1 MKRILITIGL
11 LIILTNTATAKDYR
25 VGTADELS
33 ALNLLPGDKVILTK
47 GIWKDQ
53 RLVIKGN
60 GTEKKPIVITAEQA
74 GATILSG
81 NSSLLID
88 GNWLVVEGIYF
99 KDGYA
104 VKEDV
109 AVFSTK
115 SAHCRL
121 THTAIVGYFPAD
133 LKKDNRWVSL
143 NGQYN
148 RVDHCWFEGKAN
160 QGPTMVVWL
169 AAQPNWHRIDHN
181 YFGPRPELGQNG
193 GETIR
198 IGTSGWSMHDSY
210 TTVENNVFYQCDGEL
225 EAISNK
231 SCKNTLRN
239 NLFYECK
246 ATLTLRHGNDAEV
259 YGNIFIGNNKPGTG
273 GIRIIGENHKV
284 HNNYMQDLAGTGLS
298 AAINMM
304 DGLPNPVPTSHWQV
318 KNAVITHNMMINCKQ
333 SFCVGSGKNADRY
346 LSPLNTVFASNLVST
361 SEQALQWDDDS
372 TKIQFK
378 DNLVE
383 RATDKDRLP
392 TGFIVQDLQLKKLP
406 NGLYS
411 INGQTPDPFWNKEQ
425 VGPAWS
431 HLPLLTGV
439 GTHR

>member
-1 MKRILITIGL
+1 MRRILIAAC
-11 LIILTNTATAKDYR
+11 IIAWAQTVLAREYR
-25 VGTADELS
+25 VGSASELS
-33 ALNLLPGDKVILTK
+33 ALNLAPGDKVILINGT
-47 GIWKDQ
+47 WKDQ
-53 RLVIKGN
+53 RLVVAGN
-60 GTEKKPIVITAEQA
+60 GTAEMPIVITTEKP
-74 GATILSG
+74 GTTTFSG

-88 GNWLVVEGIYF
+88 GNWLVVEGLSF
-99 KDGYA
+99 RNGYA
-104 VKEDV
+104 AKEDAV
-109 AVFSTK
+109 VFSAR

-121 THTAIVGYFPAD
+121 TQTAIVGYFPPD
-133 LKKDNRWVSL
+133 LTKDNRWVSL

-169 AAQPNWHRIDHN
+169 AAKPNWHRIDHN

-210 TTVENNVFYQCDGEL
+210 TLVENNVFYQCNGEL

-259 YGNIFIGNNKPGTG
+259 YGNIFIGNNKPSTG

-284 HNNYMQDLAGTGLS
+284 HDNYMQDLTGTGLS

-318 KNAVITHNMMINCKQ
+318 KNAVITHNTIINCRQ
-333 SFCVGSGKNADRY
+333 SFCIGSGKNADRY
-346 LSPLNTVFASNLVST
+346 LSPLNTVFASNLIST
-361 SEQALQWDDDS
+361 NEQALDWVDDS

-383 RATDKDRLP
+383 RVSDKDRLP
-392 TGFIVQDLQLKKLP
+392 AGFSVQDLHLKKLP

-411 INGQTPDPFWNKEQ
+411 INGQTPDPFWKKEQ
-425 VGPAWS
+425 VGPVWS
-431 HLPLLTGV
+431 QLPQW
-439 GTHR
+439 

>member
-1 MKRILITIGL
+1 MRRILIAAC
-11 LIILTNTATAKDYR
+11 IIAWAQTALAKEYR
-25 VGTADELS
+25 VGSASELS
-33 ALNLLPGDKVILTK
+33 TLNLAPGDKVILID

-53 RLVIKGN
+53 RLVITGN
-60 GTEKKPIVITAEQA
+60 GTEEKPIMITSEKP
-74 GATILSG
+74 GTITFSG

-88 GNWLVVEGIYF
+88 GNWLVVEGLSF
-99 KDGYA
+99 RNGYA
-104 VKEDV
+104 AKEDAV
-109 AVFSTK
+109 VFSAG
-115 SAHCRL
+115 SSHCRL
-121 THTAIVGYFPAD
+121 TQTAIVGYFPAD
-133 LKKDNRWVSL
+133 LTKDNRWVSL

-169 AAQPNWHRIDHN
+169 TAKPNWHRIDHN

-210 TTVENNVFYQCDGEL
+210 TLVENNVFYQCNGEL

-284 HNNYMQDLAGTGLS
+284 HDNYMQDLTGTGLS

-304 DGLPNPVPTSHWQV
+304 DGLPNPVPASHWQV
-318 KNAVITHNMMINCKQ
+318 KNATITHNTIINCRQ
-333 SFCVGSGKNADRY
+333 SFCIGSGRNADRY
-346 LSPLNTVFASNLVST
+346 LSPLNTVFASNLIST
-361 SEQALQWDDDS
+361 NEQALDWVDDS

-383 RATDKDRLP
+383 RASDKDRLP
-392 TGFIVQDLQLKKLP
+392 AGFSVQDLHLKKLP

-411 INGQTPDPFWNKEQ
+411 INGQTPDPFWKKEQ
-425 VGPAWS
+425 VGPVWS
-431 HLPLLTGV
+431 QLPQW
-439 GTHR
+439 